1 MKELRFIVSGR
12 VVRKLCMACKVGYTA
27 DPETLR
33 RLNMSPEKVG
43 KLFQAR
49 TQPLRDQKGNPLV
62 CEFCQDMRFVGRVGV
77 YETFI
82 IDDEVKQVITAGG
95 TINQLKAIFRKQRQ
109 KYLQEAALQ
118 RVETGDTSVQEVL
131 RVKGPHGG
139 SSRSSGG
146 GEGPAPSGAKPA
158 PKSGGGA
165 PAARPRPAAR
175 PQ

>member
-1 MKELRFIVSGR
+1 
-12 VVRKLCMACKVGYTA
+12 MACKVGYTA

-33 RLNMSPEKVG
+33 RLNMSPDKVG

-82 IDDEVKQVITAGG
+82 VDDEVRNVIVGGG
-95 TINQLKAIFRKQRQ
+95 TINQLKALFRKQRQ
-109 KYLQEAALQ
+109 KYLQEAALA
-118 RVETGDTSVQEVL
+118 RVEAGDTSVQEVL
-131 RVKGPHGG
+131 RVLGSGG
-139 SSRSSGG
+139 SSSSGSSSSG
-146 GEGPAPSGAKPA
+146 KGPTVVPKRPS
-158 PKSGGGA
+158 SG
-165 PAARPRPAAR
+165 PRPSAR